1 MPSWSPNIM
10 IMYFIKTI
18 LSRCGRRGLSILD
31 TADYI
36 AHVADLKT
44 TVTELITGLGMT
56 GCDSLEIALKE
67 EPTSMVSVSPE
78 RWNELRGAYEGG
90 ALQHEF
96 ETAFANGRA
105 FFAAS
110 DGLRTR
116 VPQLIEWKG
125 AQKSTGDE
133 VLPIDL
139 RIDHVF
145 LISCKYLSKILHNA
159 SPSRVF
165 DHALR
170 NTRFDGSLDWFHH
183 TAPNEYAE
191 LYRLSVAECGV
202 QGLASRACDLTMPER
217 KQFREASPKAWSA
230 DVERAYKA
238 MCIAVSQASA
248 QRLQEVLKLKSE
260 QEAIL
265 RRLLRFGQAPYFV
278 LGNTAKDALRVRV
291 ATPWDWQQ
299 QFELRRFEVE
309 PRDGGQ
315 AMVTWR
321 ALIRGRHSGLEQ
333 TVEGHVEIRWSH
345 GRFGGKPEA
354 KVYLGTPHA
363 EVPGYFPLQ

>member
-1 MPSWSPNIM
+1 
-10 IMYFIKTI
+10 
-18 LSRCGRRGLSILD
+18 
-31 TADYI
+31 
-36 AHVADLKT
+36 VADLKT

-56 GCDSLEIALKE
+56 GHESLEEALVR
-67 EPTSMVSVSPE
+67 EPPSMVSVSPE
-78 RWNELRGAYEGG
+78 RWHELRGAYEGG

-96 ETAFANGRA
+96 ASAFANGRA
-105 FFAAS
+105 FFEAS
-110 DGLRTR
+110 DGLRGR

-125 AQKSTGDE
+125 AQKSAGDE

-165 DHALR
+165 EHALR
-170 NTRFDGSLDWFHH
+170 NTRFDGSIDWFDHV
-183 TAPNEYAE
+183 ARDEYAT
-191 LYRLSVAECGV
+191 LYRLCMDECGV
-202 QGLASRACDLTMPER
+202 EGIAENPCDLTMSER
-217 KQFREASPKAWSA
+217 KLLKESAPKTWSL
-230 DVERAYKA
+230 DVEQAYQA
-238 MCIAVSQASA
+238 MCIAVSKASA
-248 QRLQEVLKLKSE
+248 ERLQDLLRLKSE

-278 LGNTAKDALRVRV
+278 LGNTAKDSLRLRV

-315 AMVTWR
+315 PMVTWR
-321 ALIRGRHSGLEQ
+321 AVVRGRHSGLEQ

-354 KVYLGTPHA
+354 KVYLDTPHA
-363 EVPGYFPLQ
+363 SVPGYFPLA